1 MINHDCVPNA
11 RIVFDQE
18 GHLTLKAKKTISQGE
33 AITITYVPALLNTPA
48 RLSKLKNSKFFVC
61 KCQLCC
67 DPTENGTFLS
77 ALVCPK
83 CQVVMVTGTVWIIFG
98 IGFRYYFAMS
108 RTPGK
113 SQWARKLKKSRQK
126 KLLKS
131 NKLISRN
138 FIYNHNGQK
147 SIFELTRKN

>member
-83 CQVVMVTGTVWIIFG
+83 CQVVMVTGTVWIWI
-98 IGFRYYFAMS
+98 YYFLMS
-108 RTPGK
+108 RPPGK
-113 SQWARKLKKSRQK
+113 SQWARKLKKVQAK
-126 KLLKS
+126 K
-131 NKLISRN
+131 
-138 FIYNHNGQK
+138 
-147 SIFELTRKN
+147 TREIK